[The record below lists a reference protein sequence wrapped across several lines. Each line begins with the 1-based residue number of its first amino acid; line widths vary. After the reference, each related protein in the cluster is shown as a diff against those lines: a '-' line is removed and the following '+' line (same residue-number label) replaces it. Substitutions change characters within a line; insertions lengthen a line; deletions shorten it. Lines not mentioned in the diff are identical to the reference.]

1 VGLGCSFDFSGMTEP
16 TLSGELQPT
25 PLKSWQAYMF
35 AIAATSATLGL
46 RLALDRHLGGQPTVV
61 VFTVPIMLSAYLG
74 GLGPGLLATALSCF
88 AASYYLLPPI
98 NSFLVASEVERW
110 QLFFVALAGLVVST
124 LSEALHRARRQAV
137 VATREHHATGKALT
151 ESEGRYSALVEWSPD
166 ALVVHRKGKFV
177 FVNPA
182 AVKMFAAGSSEDLV
196 GRSVLDIVHPDS
208 HGIVQARVNERGD
221 SNATMPMIEARIVR
235 LDGAPIDVEA
245 VGTPIIYDGE
255 PAVLGSMHD
264 ITERKEAELALR
276 AERDRAQ
283 RYLDAAEVILLAL
296 DVQGRITLVNRY
308 ARSVFGWTEE
318 ELLGRDFIEFC
329 VPARIRDQTREKLS
343 SVIGET
349 DTSVINNPIVTSS
362 GEERMIEWRTTFLR
376 DEEGRVVGTF
386 SSGTD
391 ITKQDQAIEALRTAE
406 ERMRF
411 ALEGANVGIWDM
423 DYTTGMLRWS
433 ETIEAHYG
441 LAPGTFDGRFETFV
455 ERTHPDDRAS
465 LLETVGQ
472 AMKSGADF
480 TTLNRSIW
488 PDGTIRQ
495 LAGAGRVHLGENGE
509 PLRGVG
515 ISQDV
520 TERYTLEAQFQHA
533 QKMEAIGRLAGGVAH
548 DFNNLLTGIL
558 GYCELLLTDTA
569 PDDPRREDIAEIQKA
584 GTSAAGLTR
593 QLLAFSRKQIIEP
606 TLLDLNEVVAG
617 LEAMVGR
624 LIGEDV
630 TIQLRLALEPALVKA
645 DRGQVEQVIVNLA
658 VNARDAM
665 PKGGTL
671 TIETANVELDEN
683 YTKTHLSVKPG
694 KYVRL
699 TMSDTGTGMS
709 PEVQARLFEP
719 FFTTKEVGK
728 GTGLGLATVHGVIA
742 RSGGS
747 VNVYSELGTGTSF
760 KVYLPR
766 ADARDQVVDA
776 APPAVR
782 TDAGTS
788 TILVVE
794 DAEGLRELAR
804 RLLERQGYTV
814 LIAANGDEALRLFE
828 ANPSIDVLLTDVV
841 MPGTSGPDLSR
852 QLIKRRPALKV
863 IYMSGYTDEAIV
875 KHGVLNPGIALL
887 NKPFTSEAL
896 GRKIR
901 EVLSR

>member
-1 VGLGCSFDFSGMTEP
+1 MPDATPPRES
-16 TLSGELQPT
+16 QPT
-25 PLKSWQAYMF
+25 PLKSWQAYLF
-35 AIAATSATLGL
+35 AIAATAATLGL
-46 RLALDRHLGGQPTVV
+46 RLALDRHLGGQATVV

-74 GLGPGLLATALSCF
+74 GLGPGLLATALSCL

-124 LSEALHRARRQAV
+124 LNEALHRARRRAV

-151 ESEGRYSALVEWSPD
+151 ESEGRYSALVEWSPE

-182 AVKMFAAGSSEDLV
+182 AVKMFAAGSSDDLV
-196 GRSVLDIVHPDS
+196 GRSVLDLVHADS
-208 HGIVQARVNERGD
+208 YGEAQARVNERGD
-221 SNATMPMIEARIVR
+221 SNARMPTIEVRIVR
-235 LDGAPIDVEA
+235 LDGASIDVEA

-264 ITERKEAELALR
+264 ITERKEADLALR

-308 ARSVFGWTEE
+308 ARSIFGWTEA
-318 ELLGRDFIEFC
+318 ELLGRDFIEVC

-343 SVIGET
+343 SVLSES
-349 DTSVINNPIVTSS
+349 DTSVINNAIVTSS

-391 ITKQDQAIEALRTAE
+391 ITKRDEAIEALRTAE

-423 DYTTGMLRWS
+423 DYSTGILRWS

-441 LAPGTFDGRFETFV
+441 LAPGAFDGRFETFV

-488 PDGTIRQ
+488 PDGTIRR
-495 LAGAGRVHLGENGE
+495 LSGAGRIHLGENGE

-520 TERYTLEAQFQHA
+520 TERYTLEAQFQQA

-548 DFNNLLTGIL
+548 DFNNLLTAIL
-558 GYCELLLTDTA
+558 GYCELLLTDTI
-569 PDDPRREDIAEIQKA
+569 PDDPRRGDIAEIQKA

-593 QLLAFSRKQIIEP
+593 QLLAFSRKQIIEL
-606 TLLDLNEVVAG
+606 TLLDLNEVVSG
-617 LEAMVGR
+617 LKPMVGR

-630 TIQLRLALEPALVKA
+630 TIQVGLADEPVFVKA
-645 DRGQVEQVIVNLA
+645 DRGQVEQVLVNLA

-683 YTKTHLSVKPG
+683 YTKTHLTVKPG
-694 KYVRL
+694 RYVRL
-699 TMSDTGTGMS
+699 TVSDTGTGMT

-728 GTGLGLATVHGVIA
+728 GTGLGLATVHGVVA

-747 VNVYSELGTGTSF
+747 VNVYSEVGTGTSF
-760 KVYLPR
+760 KVFFPR
-766 ADARDQVVDA
+766 ADAETL
-776 APPAVR
+776 PPEPTRALEPTPAR
-782 TDAGTS
+782 TH

-794 DAEGLRELAR
+794 DSDGLRELAR
-804 RLLERQGYTV
+804 RLLARQGYTV
-814 LIAANGDEALRLFE
+814 LVAANAQDALRLFDE
-828 ANPSIDVLLTDVV
+828 TESIDVLLTDVV
-841 MPGTSGPDLSR
+841 MPGTSGPELSR
-852 QLIKRRPALKV
+852 QLVERRPSLKV

-875 KHGVLNPGIALL
+875 QHGVLNPGIALL
-887 NKPFTSEAL
+887 NKPFTSDAL
-896 GRKIR
+896 ERKIR